1 MLLVN
6 IDEYKNNSNGGFKL
20 ASNNF
25 SHKFYCKSIAKN
37 VVEVSFQYS
46 DVVEPPTHPRALIG
60 QCYFTSKFCTITKTC
75 QHGMEQR
82 AFYIIIIIIQFL
94 FKISKCIT
102 ASIVLFLL
110 IKWHVK

>member
-1 MLLVN
+1 MILGFEELKYS
-6 IDEYKNNSNGGFKL
+6 IIALYLHCYKYSNVRVYNQ
-20 ASNNF
+20 A
-25 SHKFYCKSIAKN
+25 
-37 VVEVSFQYS
+37 ES

-60 QCYFTSKFCTITKTC
+60 QCYFNSEFCTITKTC
-75 QHGMEQR
+75 QHGIEQR
-82 AFYIIIIIIQFL
+82 AFYIIIIIRLQFL